1 MFCYILLYIS
11 VPERLHSDQ
20 GRNFEG
26 ELISELCKIYN
37 IKKSRTIPYHPQ
49 GNGQCERFNRILHDL
64 SRVPGSSFCSDALTS
79 YNSFLLAASLSKRS
93 PAFRYAAERFNRTL
107 HDLLRTLTPKQQ
119 KQRPN
124 HLPELVFMYNSTIHA
139 SLGFTP
145 FYLMM
150 GRHPRLPIDSL
161 FGRVNQVHMSVRIN
175 TLNDFVV
182 FGVPFILDFITS
194 FNKIS

>member
-1 MFCYILLYIS
+1 MYDG

-37 IKKSRTIPYHPQ
+37 IKKSRTTPYHPQ
-49 GNGQCERFNRILHDL
+49 GNGQCERFNR
-64 SRVPGSSFCSDALTS
+64 
-79 YNSFLLAASLSKRS
+79 
-93 PAFRYAAERFNRTL
+93 TL
-107 HDLLRTLTPKQQ
+107 HDLLRTLKPKQK
-119 KQRPN
+119 KQWPN

-139 SLGFTP
+139 STGFTP

-161 FGRVNQVHMSVRIN
+161 FDFEGSNCSNTCSIFYTRWSRIIWRFNQVHMSVRIN

-194 FNKIS
+194 FNMIS